1 MRHVRDIEIRSDPT
15 WHEAYVEPYP
25 FWIVRLIW
33 LSAFLFGAF
42 FWWSVIEVLT
52 R

>member
-1 MRHVRDIEIRSDPT
+1 MRHERNIEIDQSYMA
-15 WHEAYVEPYP
+15 EADVEPYP

-33 LSAFLFGAF
+33 LSAFLFGGF
-42 FWWSVIEVLT
+42 VWWGLIEGLT